1 MVLYK
6 GYCRPLGK
14 KVDFTVKDVISM
26 NTKRGIKWRVK
37 GTYDNYNI
45 STFCSKLVAEDLL
58 NKLPLTMD
66 AEIAY
71 TPAAPT
77 YESEELLPLF
87 SNATKNAD
95 EIEAEEEM
103 IEVQEQ
109 IQENTNAQELDLHS
123 EKLPAKYY
131 KKNGSL
137 DMRYS
142 ICREYA
148 AKRAE
153 SQNAVELEAP
163 YIPANPTSSVDVLR
177 ATMKKRKQNLAELY
191 QELEQRNMDLKDK
204 HDSDIATYGKV
215 LGSKVLMNKIEATER
230 KILKKI
236 DSIENLQAK
245 IDAKFNLSYRDNK
258 VLKDIRSNDPTTN
271 TASESNYRFDHRYRG
286 SARQRRIARRKAEES
301 FDALGDME
309 FECSS
314 CKVRLDPHMN
324 ENEIKNYFIKG
335 CSECGANSWRLVPP
349 QMEEQLRKGEL
360 VTYFW
365 DKDSKEWVEADMP
378 ESKEESKFDA
388 ESFEAAYTPEQKLDD
403 YTPEQLTTSS
413 AVTGDFFEDSLKYS
427 YGGIQA
433 AEEIPQEETEIVYA
447 EGFPALQNA
456 EAGMVVENIENY
468 YKDKEDKFMTLVVD
482 EATLFRL
489 ASDLPIFVELTP
501 SKYAGYTNLKFN
513 YVKNPDLEQKILSYA
528 ISLPSD
534 MEQQEEP
541 EYLAGDVRNRLF
553 DVEFDDW
560 AEQEMKT
567 HGKDVSFKEWADE
580 ESKSHGDEEF
590 MDWAKHEEESHDERY
605 EAEGGRNV
613 SDFEMGNTDR
623 YEIGD
628 EIIALSSALKRAG
641 DWDWKNVKKIGKGI
655 KQGKYERIQ
664 KHMADIDYKTRRVLW
679 DKHHNDFYN
688 LFNDEQMRGLAIPW
702 VTDKYKAESFDAQTW
717 KIKCDV
723 CGEKPIYDTVDSED
737 YGKEI
742 QVCEECFNN
751 IFTAESFDAER
762 REPVFGDEEDG
773 VVMYADG
780 SLLVKVVGFPTPFS
794 NDPRLIGES
803 MWVVVKKGN
812 EYEGKGYLAN
822 KPIHSS
828 LKFGTLIDYG
838 YGTNIRKPMFKGSD
852 KTDIITLKQMLDP
865 NFTGILRTTPDEYYE
880 NEMQLFGDEDEE
892 ILKEFNEMGLLYSID
907 DKLWDKKMKGFDAE
921 SFEADDE
928 PIFGDWED
936 GVVMFEDGSL
946 LVRVVGF
953 PGEESMW
960 VVVKKGNEYEGK
972 GYLSND
978 PNYSSLKFGTLIEYG
993 EGTNTQKPVFKGSD
1007 KTDIITEKQM
1017 LDPNFTG
1024 ILRTTPDEYYENEM
1038 QLFGDEDEEILKEF
1052 NEMGLL
1058 YSIDDKL
1065 WDKKMKGF
1073 DAESF
1078 EAEKINTFSE
1088 IENEWKDSPV
1098 TIYDEADD
1106 EFYGVKEIL
1115 VQEEDDVLEDGQ
1127 PYLVLNKDSGD
1138 LDSPVVYRDFQTGYD
1153 AESFE
1158 ATQERKPR
1166 KMCVNCDRQ
1175 SLAPSA
1181 SRLGQNICRT
1191 CQRRFGLKSKKAE
1204 SFDAQDEPRKKCI
1217 NCNKQKLTPSATS
1230 KGYTICGTCT
1240 RRYNLGGRKYAEE
1253 SGEDE
1258 YKFVGRI
1265 PKSMGIGEKTEIL
1278 RNNLEYVF
1286 VKANRPLYPREV
1298 VELYNGERGSGKQS
1312 KFKKGGL
1319 STGKISRLIKSEPQ
1333 KYYVSRSGLI
1343 HHVGESSMKDYIRNL
1358 PAKYYAEEN
1367 NRLVDSEENILKY
1380 LQNSHEYIR
1389 RYTAPWKYTSYG
1401 IAKEFGVAPSSMRS
1415 ILRQMELNDLVK
1427 TVSKSVEDSPVPTN
1441 RKIKIY
1447 YLANEKLMN

>member
-87 SNATKNAD
+87 SNATKKAD
-95 EIEAEEEM
+95 EIEAEEET

-163 YIPANPTSSVDVLR
+163 SDINPNSSVDVLR
-177 ATMKKRKQNLAELY
+177 ATMKKRKQKLTELY
-191 QELEQRNMDLKDK
+191 QELEQRDMDLKDK

-215 LGSKVLMNKIEATER
+215 LGDKQLRDRIEITER

-245 IDAKFNLSYRDNK
+245 IDAKFKLSYRDNK
-258 VLKDIRSNDPTTN
+258 VLKVIRSNDPTLSTSSEN
-271 TASESNYRFDHRYRG
+271 TYRFDHRFSG
-286 SARQRRIARRKAEES
+286 SASQRRLLKRKAEES
-301 FDALGDME
+301 FEAERVYDKYQVYVINPDGTEDLYGEYESYQDAEADIE
-309 FECSS
+309 S
-314 CKVRLDPHMN
+314 D
-324 ENEIKNYFIKG
+324 
-335 CSECGANSWRLVPP
+335 
-349 QMEEQLRKGEL
+349 GEL
-360 VTYFW
+360 DYYIIE
-365 DKDSKEWVEADMP
+365 KKLISSP
-378 ESKEESKFDA
+378 IHKFGA
-388 ESFEAAYTPEQKLDD
+388 EFFEAAYTPEQRLDD

-427 YGGIQA
+427 YGGTQA

-501 SKYAGYTNLKFN
+501 SKYAGYTNLRFN
-513 YVKNPDLEQKILSYA
+513 YVENPDLEQKILSYA
-528 ISLPSD
+528 ISLPSN

-553 DVEFDDW
+553 NVEFDDW

-567 HGKDVSFKEWADE
+567 HGDKVSFKDWADE

-679 DKHHNDFYN
+679 DKHHSDFYN

-702 VTDKYKAESFDAQTW
+702 VTDKYKAESF
-717 KIKCDV
+717 
-723 CGEKPIYDTVDSED
+723 
-737 YGKEI
+737 
-742 QVCEECFNN
+742 
-751 IFTAESFDAER
+751 
-762 REPVFGDEEDG
+762 
-773 VVMYADG
+773 
-780 SLLVKVVGFPTPFS
+780 
-794 NDPRLIGES
+794 
-803 MWVVVKKGN
+803 
-812 EYEGKGYLAN
+812 
-822 KPIHSS
+822 
-828 LKFGTLIDYG
+828 
-838 YGTNIRKPMFKGSD
+838 
-852 KTDIITLKQMLDP
+852 
-865 NFTGILRTTPDEYYE
+865 
-880 NEMQLFGDEDEE
+880 
-892 ILKEFNEMGLLYSID
+892 
-907 DKLWDKKMKGFDAE
+907 
-921 SFEADDE
+921 
-928 PIFGDWED
+928 
-936 GVVMFEDGSL
+936 
-946 LVRVVGF
+946 
-953 PGEESMW
+953 
-960 VVVKKGNEYEGK
+960 
-972 GYLSND
+972 
-978 PNYSSLKFGTLIEYG
+978 
-993 EGTNTQKPVFKGSD
+993 
-1007 KTDIITEKQM
+1007 
-1017 LDPNFTG
+1017 
-1024 ILRTTPDEYYENEM
+1024 
-1038 QLFGDEDEEILKEF
+1038 
-1052 NEMGLL
+1052 
-1058 YSIDDKL
+1058 
-1065 WDKKMKGF
+1065 
-1073 DAESF
+1073 
-1078 EAEKINTFSE
+1078 EAEKIDTFSE

-1115 VQEEDDVLEDGQ
+1115 VQEGDDVLEDGQ

-1153 AESFE
+1153 AESFDAVGDMEFECSSCKIRLDPHMNENEIKKFFIKGCPKCGINSWRLAPPQMKEMLRKGELVKYFWDEDSKEWVE
-1158 ATQERKPR
+1158 AELPELKEESEFDAESFEAKQEIKPR
-1166 KMCVNCDRQ
+1166 KLCVKCSKQ
-1175 SLAPSA
+1175 
-1181 SRLGQNICRT
+1181 RLTPHATKKGITVCAT
-1191 CQRRFGLKSKKAE
+1191 CQRRFGLKSK
-1204 SFDAQDEPRKKCI
+1204 
-1217 NCNKQKLTPSATS
+1217 TS
-1230 KGYTICGTCT
+1230 
-1240 RRYNLGGRKYAEE
+1240 
-1253 SGEDE
+1253 
-1258 YKFVGRI
+1258 RI
-1265 PKSMGIGEKTEIL
+1265 
-1278 RNNLEYVF
+1278 F
-1286 VKANRPLYPREV
+1286 
-1298 VELYNGERGSGKQS
+1298 
-1312 KFKKGGL
+1312 
-1319 STGKISRLIKSEPQ
+1319 
-1333 KYYVSRSGLI
+1333 
-1343 HHVGESSMKDYIRNL
+1343 
-1358 PAKYYAEEN
+1358 
-1367 NRLVDSEENILKY
+1367 
-1380 LQNSHEYIR
+1380 
-1389 RYTAPWKYTSYG
+1389 
-1401 IAKEFGVAPSSMRS
+1401 
-1415 ILRQMELNDLVK
+1415 
-1427 TVSKSVEDSPVPTN
+1427 
-1441 RKIKIY
+1441 
-1447 YLANEKLMN
+1447 

>member
-1 MVLYK
+1 M
-6 GYCRPLGK
+6 
-14 KVDFTVKDVISM
+14 T
-26 NTKRGIKWRVK
+26 
-37 GTYDNYNI
+37 
-45 STFCSKLVAEDLL
+45 
-58 NKLPLTMD
+58 
-66 AEIAY
+66 
-71 TPAAPT
+71 
-77 YESEELLPLF
+77 
-87 SNATKNAD
+87 
-95 EIEAEEEM
+95 
-103 IEVQEQ
+103 
-109 IQENTNAQELDLHS
+109 
-123 EKLPAKYY
+123 
-131 KKNGSL
+131 
-137 DMRYS
+137 
-142 ICREYA
+142 
-148 AKRAE
+148 
-153 SQNAVELEAP
+153 
-163 YIPANPTSSVDVLR
+163 
-177 ATMKKRKQNLAELY
+177 ELY

-204 HDSDIATYGKV
+204 HDSDIATFGKV
-215 LGSKVLMNKIEATER
+215 LGDKQLRDRIEATER

-245 IDAKFNLSYRDNK
+245 IDAKFKLSYRDNK
-258 VLKDIRSNDPTTN
+258 VLKDIRSNDPKTN
-271 TASESNYRFDHRYRG
+271 TASENTYRFDHRYSG

-301 FDALGDME
+301 FEAEGKGNKQENSNHRELIAFYEDLEHLVYNTQFEGDYEDTLYYKIFEDEDDEQMKERGFEGGRGVFYIQEYLEIVKKLAPKLYNKVISKYNKNQILKAINNLDINNNFCEYCGGDIDLDEEDNYYGYFVTGSQSPNSLGRGVSR
-309 FECSS
+309 F
-314 CKVRLDPHMN
+314 
-324 ENEIKNYFIKG
+324 NEIAEETQWIYYGYCCAYCEEDYLQVMGTN
-335 CSECGANSWRLVPP
+335 ELDWLVG
-349 QMEEQLRKGEL
+349 EEA
-360 VTYFW
+360 TYYMIPEE
-365 DKDSKEWVEADMP
+365 DVEKSDEWQ
-378 ESKEESKFDA
+378 

-433 AEEIPQEETEIVYA
+433 AEEMPPEETEIVYA

-489 ASDLPIFVELTP
+489 ASDLPIFVESTP

-590 MDWAKHEEESHDERY
+590 MDWAEHEEESHDERY
-605 EAEGGRNV
+605 EADENSVWGVRGARQYWQDKFELQMQDWLEFAWANRDNPEFKTYQGDRFADGKRRNIGSSTGVAKKIRGQRNV
-613 SDFEMGNTDR
+613 INTDELYKAWKGQSPVIQATPQKGCLVSYQEAVPEMHIFLDYMENAGIDIKEAEWRNLSDFEMGDRDR
-623 YEIGD
+623 YALGD
-628 EIIALSSALKRAG
+628 EIIALSSALKKVG

-664 KHMADIDYKTRRVLW
+664 KHMADIDLKTRRVLW
-679 DKHHNDFYN
+679 DKHHNDF
-688 LFNDEQMRGLAIPW
+688 FDIFTDEQIRGLAIPW
-702 VTDKYKAESFDAQTW
+702 VTDEYKAESFDAQTW
-717 KIKCDV
+717 KIKCEV

-751 IFTAESFDAER
+751 IFTAESF
-762 REPVFGDEEDG
+762 G
-773 VVMYADG
+773 
-780 SLLVKVVGFPTPFS
+780 
-794 NDPRLIGES
+794 
-803 MWVVVKKGN
+803 
-812 EYEGKGYLAN
+812 
-822 KPIHSS
+822 
-828 LKFGTLIDYG
+828 
-838 YGTNIRKPMFKGSD
+838 
-852 KTDIITLKQMLDP
+852 
-865 NFTGILRTTPDEYYE
+865 
-880 NEMQLFGDEDEE
+880 
-892 ILKEFNEMGLLYSID
+892 
-907 DKLWDKKMKGFDAE
+907 
-921 SFEADDE
+921 
-928 PIFGDWED
+928 
-936 GVVMFEDGSL
+936 
-946 LVRVVGF
+946 
-953 PGEESMW
+953 
-960 VVVKKGNEYEGK
+960 
-972 GYLSND
+972 
-978 PNYSSLKFGTLIEYG
+978 
-993 EGTNTQKPVFKGSD
+993 
-1007 KTDIITEKQM
+1007 
-1017 LDPNFTG
+1017 
-1024 ILRTTPDEYYENEM
+1024 
-1038 QLFGDEDEEILKEF
+1038 
-1052 NEMGLL
+1052 
-1058 YSIDDKL
+1058 
-1065 WDKKMKGF
+1065 
-1073 DAESF
+1073 
-1078 EAEKINTFSE
+1078 AEKINTFSE

-1278 RNNLEYVF
+1278 RNNLEYVIK
-1286 VKANRPLYPREV
+1286 KANRPLYPREV

-1367 NRLVDSEENILKY
+1367 NRLVNSQENILKY

-1401 IAKEFGVAPSSMRS
+1401 IAKEFGIAPSSMRS

>member
-58 NKLPLTMD
+58 NKLPLAMD

-87 SNATKNAD
+87 SNATKKAD
-95 EIEAEEEM
+95 EIEAEEET

-163 YIPANPTSSVDVLR
+163 ADTNPNSSVDVLR
-177 ATMKKRKQNLAELY
+177 ATMKKRKQKLTELY
-191 QELEQRNMDLKDK
+191 QELEQRDMDLKDK
-204 HDSDIATYGKV
+204 RDSDIATYGKV
-215 LGSKVLMNKIEATER
+215 LGDKQLRDRIEITER

-245 IDAKFNLSYRDNK
+245 IDAKFKLSYRDNK
-258 VLKDIRSNDPTTN
+258 VLKVIRSNDPTTN
-271 TASESNYRFDHRYRG
+271 TASENTYRFDHRFSG

-301 FDALGDME
+301 FETEGGEEPETITHVIVLNEGESGNSIRKKIRNAFDKVGYQISPVPKKLKGLTYLGWNSNPVETFIYNEHINKFRNAL
-309 FECSS
+309 
-314 CKVRLDPHMN
+314 
-324 ENEIKNYFIKG
+324 
-335 CSECGANSWRLVPP
+335 
-349 QMEEQLRKGEL
+349 EEQEL
-360 VTYFW
+360 SPLFTEVFNSYW
-365 DKDSKEWVEADMP
+365 DIPDEKMKHYNKVGYPAPYSSDIEYINEYH
-378 ESKEESKFDA
+378 DA

-427 YGGIQA
+427 YGGTQA

-513 YVKNPDLEQKILSYA
+513 YVENPDLEQKILSYA

-567 HGKDVSFKEWADE
+567 HGDKVSFKDWADE

-679 DKHHNDFYN
+679 DKHHSDFYN

-717 KIKCDV
+717 NIKCDV

-742 QVCEECFNN
+742 QVCEECFNG
-751 IFTAESFDAER
+751 IFA
-762 REPVFGDEEDG
+762 
-773 VVMYADG
+773 
-780 SLLVKVVGFPTPFS
+780 
-794 NDPRLIGES
+794 
-803 MWVVVKKGN
+803 
-812 EYEGKGYLAN
+812 
-822 KPIHSS
+822 
-828 LKFGTLIDYG
+828 
-838 YGTNIRKPMFKGSD
+838 
-852 KTDIITLKQMLDP
+852 
-865 NFTGILRTTPDEYYE
+865 
-880 NEMQLFGDEDEE
+880 
-892 ILKEFNEMGLLYSID
+892 
-907 DKLWDKKMKGFDAE
+907 
-921 SFEADDE
+921 
-928 PIFGDWED
+928 
-936 GVVMFEDGSL
+936 
-946 LVRVVGF
+946 
-953 PGEESMW
+953 
-960 VVVKKGNEYEGK
+960 
-972 GYLSND
+972 
-978 PNYSSLKFGTLIEYG
+978 
-993 EGTNTQKPVFKGSD
+993 
-1007 KTDIITEKQM
+1007 
-1017 LDPNFTG
+1017 
-1024 ILRTTPDEYYENEM
+1024 
-1038 QLFGDEDEEILKEF
+1038 
-1052 NEMGLL
+1052 
-1058 YSIDDKL
+1058 
-1065 WDKKMKGF
+1065 
-1073 DAESF
+1073 AESF

-1115 VQEEDDVLEDGQ
+1115 VQEGDDVLEDGH

-1158 ATQERKPR
+1158 AKEEVKPR
-1166 KMCVNCDRQ
+1166 KLCVKCSKQ
-1175 SLAPSA
+1175 
-1181 SRLGQNICRT
+1181 RLTPHATNNGITVCAT

-1204 SFDAQDEPRKKCI
+1204 FFEAQPVNISDDMIIDYLKNSHKVI
-1217 NCNKQKLTPSATS
+1217 
-1230 KGYTICGTCT
+1230 
-1240 RRYNLGGRKYAEE
+1240 RKYTAPYRFTKNGIAREFKVKE
-1253 SGEDE
+1253 TWMANKLRELEKKGLIDGSVMRRTEDSPDGSYSLRKPVKIYKLSGTKLWLQDLMRADEE
-1258 YKFVGRI
+1258 YKFVSRI

-1278 RNNLEYVF
+1278 RNNLEYVIK
-1286 VKANRPLYPREV
+1286 KANRPVYPREV
-1298 VELYNGERGSGKQS
+1298 VELYNRERGSGKQS
-1312 KFKKGGL
+1312 RFKKGGL

-1343 HHVGESSMKDYIRNL
+1343 HYVGESSMKDYIKNL
-1358 PAKYYAEEN
+1358 PEKYYAEQG
-1367 NRLVDSEENILKY
+1367 DSQTQPLTKENILRY
-1380 LQNSHEYIR
+1380 LENSHEFIR
-1389 RYTAPWKYTSYG
+1389 KYDGPWKYSSKG
-1401 IAKEFGVAPSSMRS
+1401 MAEKFGKSPAQMRKV
-1415 ILRQMELNDLVK
+1415 LGRMEKQGLLK
-1427 TVSKSVEDSPVPTN
+1427 TVKKSTEVSRKTGFSKV
-1441 RKIKIY
+1441 KIY
-1447 YLANEKLMN
+1447 YLADKRLMN

>member
-58 NKLPLTMD
+58 NKLPLAMD

-71 TPAAPT
+71 TPPSST
-77 YESEELLPLF
+77 YQSEELKPLF
-87 SNATKNAD
+87 SNATKKAD
-95 EIEAEEEM
+95 EIEAKEET

-163 YIPANPTSSVDVLR
+163 SDINPNSSVDVLR
-177 ATMKKRKQNLAELY
+177 ATMKKRKQKLTELY
-191 QELEQRNMDLKDK
+191 QELEQRDMDLKDK
-204 HDSDIATYGKV
+204 RDSDIATYGKV
-215 LGSKVLMNKIEATER
+215 LGDKQLRDRIEITER

-245 IDAKFNLSYRDNK
+245 IDAKFKLSYRDNK
-258 VLKDIRSNDPTTN
+258 VLKVIRSNDPTTN
-271 TASESNYRFDHRYRG
+271 TASENTYRFDHRFSG

-301 FDALGDME
+301 FETEGGEEPETITHVIVLNEGESGNSIRKKIRNAFDKVGYQISPVPKKLKGLTYLGWNSNPVETFIYNEHINKFRNAL
-309 FECSS
+309 
-314 CKVRLDPHMN
+314 
-324 ENEIKNYFIKG
+324 
-335 CSECGANSWRLVPP
+335 
-349 QMEEQLRKGEL
+349 EEQEL
-360 VTYFW
+360 SPLFTEVFNSYW
-365 DKDSKEWVEADMP
+365 DIPDEKMKHYNKVGYPAPYSSDIEYINEYH
-378 ESKEESKFDA
+378 DA
-388 ESFEAAYTPEQKLDD
+388 EFFEAAYTPEQRLDD

-427 YGGIQA
+427 YGGTQA

-513 YVKNPDLEQKILSYA
+513 YVENPDLEQKILSYA

-567 HGKDVSFKEWADE
+567 HGDKVSFKDWADE

-679 DKHHNDFYN
+679 DKHHSDFYN

-717 KIKCDV
+717 NIKCDV

-742 QVCEECFNN
+742 QVCEECFNG
-751 IFTAESFDAER
+751 IFA
-762 REPVFGDEEDG
+762 
-773 VVMYADG
+773 
-780 SLLVKVVGFPTPFS
+780 
-794 NDPRLIGES
+794 
-803 MWVVVKKGN
+803 
-812 EYEGKGYLAN
+812 
-822 KPIHSS
+822 
-828 LKFGTLIDYG
+828 
-838 YGTNIRKPMFKGSD
+838 
-852 KTDIITLKQMLDP
+852 
-865 NFTGILRTTPDEYYE
+865 
-880 NEMQLFGDEDEE
+880 
-892 ILKEFNEMGLLYSID
+892 
-907 DKLWDKKMKGFDAE
+907 
-921 SFEADDE
+921 
-928 PIFGDWED
+928 
-936 GVVMFEDGSL
+936 
-946 LVRVVGF
+946 
-953 PGEESMW
+953 
-960 VVVKKGNEYEGK
+960 
-972 GYLSND
+972 
-978 PNYSSLKFGTLIEYG
+978 
-993 EGTNTQKPVFKGSD
+993 
-1007 KTDIITEKQM
+1007 
-1017 LDPNFTG
+1017 
-1024 ILRTTPDEYYENEM
+1024 
-1038 QLFGDEDEEILKEF
+1038 
-1052 NEMGLL
+1052 
-1058 YSIDDKL
+1058 
-1065 WDKKMKGF
+1065 
-1073 DAESF
+1073 AESF

-1115 VQEEDDVLEDGQ
+1115 VQEGDDVLEDGH

-1158 ATQERKPR
+1158 AKEEVKPR
-1166 KMCVNCDRQ
+1166 KLCVKCSKQ
-1175 SLAPSA
+1175 
-1181 SRLGQNICRT
+1181 RLTPHATNNGITVCAT

-1204 SFDAQDEPRKKCI
+1204 FFEAQPVNISDDMIIDYLKNSHKVI
-1217 NCNKQKLTPSATS
+1217 
-1230 KGYTICGTCT
+1230 
-1240 RRYNLGGRKYAEE
+1240 RKYTAPYRFTKNGIAREFKVKE
-1253 SGEDE
+1253 TWMANKLRELEKKGLIDGSVMRRTEDSPDGSYSLRKPVKIYKLSGTKLWLQDLMRADEE
-1258 YKFVGRI
+1258 YKFVSRI

-1278 RNNLEYVF
+1278 RNNLEYVIK
-1286 VKANRPLYPREV
+1286 KANRPVYPREV
-1298 VELYNGERGSGKQS
+1298 VELYNRERGSGKQS
-1312 KFKKGGL
+1312 RFKKGGL

-1343 HHVGESSMKDYIRNL
+1343 HYVGESSMKDYIKNL
-1358 PAKYYAEEN
+1358 PEKYYAEQG
-1367 NRLVDSEENILKY
+1367 DSQTQPLTKENILRY
-1380 LQNSHEYIR
+1380 LENSHEFIR
-1389 RYTAPWKYTSYG
+1389 KYDGPWKYSSKG
-1401 IAKEFGVAPSSMRS
+1401 MAEKFGKSPAQMRKV
-1415 ILRQMELNDLVK
+1415 LGRMEKQGLLK
-1427 TVSKSVEDSPVPTN
+1427 TVKKSTEVSRKTGFSKV
-1441 RKIKIY
+1441 KIY
-1447 YLANEKLMN
+1447 YLADKRLMN

>member
-58 NKLPLTMD
+58 NKLPLAMD

-87 SNATKNAD
+87 SNATKKAD
-95 EIEAEEEM
+95 EIEAEEET

-163 YIPANPTSSVDVLR
+163 YTPIEPERPSDDYGGGER
-177 ATMKKRKQNLAELY
+177 HRKKPRRPLGAEEFFRCKNCDY
-191 QELEQRNMDLKDK
+191 NVELEVEAVFEDGLCSNCLVKEGFQKEYGTHGKWMKEGEYAK
-204 HDSDIATYGKV
+204 KIKGATY
-215 LGSKVLMNKIEATER
+215 E
-230 KILKKI
+230 
-236 DSIENLQAK
+236 D
-245 IDAKFNLSYRDNK
+245 Y
-258 VLKDIRSNDPTTN
+258 
-271 TASESNYRFDHRYRG
+271 
-286 SARQRRIARRKAEES
+286 
-301 FDALGDME
+301 
-309 FECSS
+309 
-314 CKVRLDPHMN
+314 
-324 ENEIKNYFIKG
+324 
-335 CSECGANSWRLVPP
+335 
-349 QMEEQLRKGEL
+349 
-360 VTYFW
+360 
-365 DKDSKEWVEADMP
+365 
-378 ESKEESKFDA
+378 DA
-388 ESFEAAYTPEQKLDD
+388 ESFEAAYTPEQRLDD

-427 YGGIQA
+427 YGGTQA

-501 SKYAGYTNLKFN
+501 SKYAGYTNLRFN
-513 YVKNPDLEQKILSYA
+513 YVENPDMEQKILSYA
-528 ISLPSD
+528 ISLPSN

-553 DVEFDDW
+553 NVEFDDW

-567 HGKDVSFKEWADE
+567 HGDKVSFKDWADE

-664 KHMADIDYKTRRVLW
+664 KNMADIDYKTRRVLW
-679 DKHHNDFYN
+679 DKHYNDFYS

-702 VTDKYKAESFDAQTW
+702 VTDKYRAESFDAQTW
-717 KIKCDV
+717 NIKCDV

-742 QVCEECFNN
+742 QVCEECFNG
-751 IFTAESFDAER
+751 IFA
-762 REPVFGDEEDG
+762 
-773 VVMYADG
+773 
-780 SLLVKVVGFPTPFS
+780 
-794 NDPRLIGES
+794 
-803 MWVVVKKGN
+803 
-812 EYEGKGYLAN
+812 
-822 KPIHSS
+822 
-828 LKFGTLIDYG
+828 
-838 YGTNIRKPMFKGSD
+838 
-852 KTDIITLKQMLDP
+852 
-865 NFTGILRTTPDEYYE
+865 
-880 NEMQLFGDEDEE
+880 
-892 ILKEFNEMGLLYSID
+892 
-907 DKLWDKKMKGFDAE
+907 
-921 SFEADDE
+921 
-928 PIFGDWED
+928 
-936 GVVMFEDGSL
+936 
-946 LVRVVGF
+946 
-953 PGEESMW
+953 
-960 VVVKKGNEYEGK
+960 
-972 GYLSND
+972 
-978 PNYSSLKFGTLIEYG
+978 
-993 EGTNTQKPVFKGSD
+993 
-1007 KTDIITEKQM
+1007 
-1017 LDPNFTG
+1017 
-1024 ILRTTPDEYYENEM
+1024 
-1038 QLFGDEDEEILKEF
+1038 
-1052 NEMGLL
+1052 
-1058 YSIDDKL
+1058 
-1065 WDKKMKGF
+1065 
-1073 DAESF
+1073 AESF

-1138 LDSPVVYRDFQTGYD
+1138 LDSQVFYRDFQTGYD

-1158 ATQERKPR
+1158 AKEEIKPR
-1166 KMCVNCDRQ
+1166 KLCVKCSKQ
-1175 SLAPSA
+1175 
-1181 SRLGQNICRT
+1181 RLTPHATNKGITVCAT
-1191 CQRRFGLKSKKAE
+1191 CQRRFGLKSKQAE
-1204 SFDAQDEPRKKCI
+1204 FFEAQPVNVSDDMIIDYLKNSHKVI
-1217 NCNKQKLTPSATS
+1217 
-1230 KGYTICGTCT
+1230 
-1240 RRYNLGGRKYAEE
+1240 RKYTAPYRFTKNGIAREFKVKE
-1253 SGEDE
+1253 TWMANKLRELEKNGLIDGRVMRRTEDSPERSYSLRNPVKIYKLAGTELNKDLMRADEE
-1258 YKFVGRI
+1258 YKFVSRI

-1319 STGKISRLIKSEPQ
+1319 SSGKISRLIKSEPQ

-1367 NRLVDSEENILKY
+1367 NRLVDSQENILKY

-1401 IAKEFGVAPSSMRS
+1401 IAKEFGIAPSSMRS

>member
-58 NKLPLTMD
+58 NKLPLAMD

-87 SNATKNAD
+87 SNATKKAD
-95 EIEAEEEM
+95 EIEAEEEI

-163 YIPANPTSSVDVLR
+163 YTPIEPERPSDDYGGGER
-177 ATMKKRKQNLAELY
+177 HRKKPRRPLGAEEFFRCKNCDY
-191 QELEQRNMDLKDK
+191 NVELEVEAVFEDGLCSNCLVKEGFQKEYGTHGKWMKEGEYAK
-204 HDSDIATYGKV
+204 KIKGATY
-215 LGSKVLMNKIEATER
+215 E
-230 KILKKI
+230 
-236 DSIENLQAK
+236 D
-245 IDAKFNLSYRDNK
+245 Y
-258 VLKDIRSNDPTTN
+258 
-271 TASESNYRFDHRYRG
+271 
-286 SARQRRIARRKAEES
+286 
-301 FDALGDME
+301 
-309 FECSS
+309 
-314 CKVRLDPHMN
+314 
-324 ENEIKNYFIKG
+324 
-335 CSECGANSWRLVPP
+335 
-349 QMEEQLRKGEL
+349 
-360 VTYFW
+360 
-365 DKDSKEWVEADMP
+365 
-378 ESKEESKFDA
+378 DA
-388 ESFEAAYTPEQKLDD
+388 ESFEAAYTPEQRLDD

-427 YGGIQA
+427 YGGTQA

-501 SKYAGYTNLKFN
+501 SKYAGYTNLRFN
-513 YVKNPDLEQKILSYA
+513 YVENPDMEQKILSYA
-528 ISLPSD
+528 ISLPSN

-567 HGKDVSFKEWADE
+567 HGDKVSFKDWADE

-664 KHMADIDYKTRRVLW
+664 KNMADIDYKTRRVLW
-679 DKHHNDFYN
+679 DKHHNDFYS

-702 VTDKYKAESFDAQTW
+702 VTDKYRAESFDAQTW
-717 KIKCDV
+717 NIKCDV

-742 QVCEECFNN
+742 QVCEECFNG
-751 IFTAESFDAER
+751 IFA
-762 REPVFGDEEDG
+762 
-773 VVMYADG
+773 
-780 SLLVKVVGFPTPFS
+780 
-794 NDPRLIGES
+794 
-803 MWVVVKKGN
+803 
-812 EYEGKGYLAN
+812 
-822 KPIHSS
+822 
-828 LKFGTLIDYG
+828 
-838 YGTNIRKPMFKGSD
+838 
-852 KTDIITLKQMLDP
+852 
-865 NFTGILRTTPDEYYE
+865 
-880 NEMQLFGDEDEE
+880 
-892 ILKEFNEMGLLYSID
+892 
-907 DKLWDKKMKGFDAE
+907 
-921 SFEADDE
+921 
-928 PIFGDWED
+928 
-936 GVVMFEDGSL
+936 
-946 LVRVVGF
+946 
-953 PGEESMW
+953 
-960 VVVKKGNEYEGK
+960 
-972 GYLSND
+972 
-978 PNYSSLKFGTLIEYG
+978 
-993 EGTNTQKPVFKGSD
+993 
-1007 KTDIITEKQM
+1007 
-1017 LDPNFTG
+1017 
-1024 ILRTTPDEYYENEM
+1024 
-1038 QLFGDEDEEILKEF
+1038 
-1052 NEMGLL
+1052 
-1058 YSIDDKL
+1058 
-1065 WDKKMKGF
+1065 
-1073 DAESF
+1073 AESF

-1138 LDSPVVYRDFQTGYD
+1138 LDSQVFYRDFQTGYD

-1158 ATQERKPR
+1158 AKEEIKPR
-1166 KMCVNCDRQ
+1166 KLCVKCSKQ
-1175 SLAPSA
+1175 
-1181 SRLGQNICRT
+1181 RLTPHATNKGITVCAT
-1191 CQRRFGLKSKKAE
+1191 CQRRFGLKSKQAE
-1204 SFDAQDEPRKKCI
+1204 FFEAQPVNVSDDMIIDYLKNSHKVI
-1217 NCNKQKLTPSATS
+1217 
-1230 KGYTICGTCT
+1230 
-1240 RRYNLGGRKYAEE
+1240 RKYTAPYRFTKNGIAREFKVKE
-1253 SGEDE
+1253 TWMANKLRELEKNGLIDGRVMRRTEDSPERSYSLRNPVKIYKLAGTELNKDLMRADEE
-1258 YKFVGRI
+1258 YKFVSRI

-1319 STGKISRLIKSEPQ
+1319 SSGKISRLIKSEPQ

-1367 NRLVDSEENILKY
+1367 NRLVDSQENILKY

-1401 IAKEFGVAPSSMRS
+1401 IAKEFGIAPSSMRS

>member
-58 NKLPLTMD
+58 NKLPLAMD

-71 TPAAPT
+71 TPPSST
-77 YESEELLPLF
+77 YQSEELKPLF
-87 SNATKNAD
+87 SNATKKAD
-95 EIEAEEEM
+95 EIEAKEET

-142 ICREYA
+142 ICRKYA

-163 YIPANPTSSVDVLR
+163 ADTNPNSSVDVLR
-177 ATMKKRKQNLAELY
+177 ATMKKRKQKLTELY
-191 QELEQRNMDLKDK
+191 QELEQRDMDLKDK
-204 HDSDIATYGKV
+204 RDSDIATYGKV
-215 LGSKVLMNKIEATER
+215 LGDKQLRDRIEITER

-245 IDAKFNLSYRDNK
+245 IDAKFKLSYRDNK
-258 VLKDIRSNDPTTN
+258 VLKVIRSNDPTTN
-271 TASESNYRFDHRYRG
+271 TASENTYRFDHRFSG

-301 FDALGDME
+301 FETEGGEEPETITHVIVLNEGESGNSIRKKIRNAFDKVGYQISPVPKKLKGLTYLGWNSNPVETFIYNEHINKFRNAL
-309 FECSS
+309 
-314 CKVRLDPHMN
+314 
-324 ENEIKNYFIKG
+324 
-335 CSECGANSWRLVPP
+335 
-349 QMEEQLRKGEL
+349 EEQEL
-360 VTYFW
+360 SPLFTEVFNSYW
-365 DKDSKEWVEADMP
+365 DIPDEKMKHYNKVGYPAPYSSDIEYINEYH
-378 ESKEESKFDA
+378 DA

-427 YGGIQA
+427 YGGTQA

-513 YVKNPDLEQKILSYA
+513 YVENPDLEQKILSYA

-567 HGKDVSFKEWADE
+567 HGDKVSFKDWADE

-679 DKHHNDFYN
+679 DKHHSDFYN

-717 KIKCDV
+717 NIKCDV

-742 QVCEECFNN
+742 QVCEECFNG
-751 IFTAESFDAER
+751 IFA
-762 REPVFGDEEDG
+762 
-773 VVMYADG
+773 
-780 SLLVKVVGFPTPFS
+780 
-794 NDPRLIGES
+794 
-803 MWVVVKKGN
+803 
-812 EYEGKGYLAN
+812 
-822 KPIHSS
+822 
-828 LKFGTLIDYG
+828 
-838 YGTNIRKPMFKGSD
+838 
-852 KTDIITLKQMLDP
+852 
-865 NFTGILRTTPDEYYE
+865 
-880 NEMQLFGDEDEE
+880 
-892 ILKEFNEMGLLYSID
+892 
-907 DKLWDKKMKGFDAE
+907 
-921 SFEADDE
+921 
-928 PIFGDWED
+928 
-936 GVVMFEDGSL
+936 
-946 LVRVVGF
+946 
-953 PGEESMW
+953 
-960 VVVKKGNEYEGK
+960 
-972 GYLSND
+972 
-978 PNYSSLKFGTLIEYG
+978 
-993 EGTNTQKPVFKGSD
+993 
-1007 KTDIITEKQM
+1007 
-1017 LDPNFTG
+1017 
-1024 ILRTTPDEYYENEM
+1024 
-1038 QLFGDEDEEILKEF
+1038 
-1052 NEMGLL
+1052 
-1058 YSIDDKL
+1058 
-1065 WDKKMKGF
+1065 
-1073 DAESF
+1073 AESF

-1115 VQEEDDVLEDGQ
+1115 VQEGDDVLEDGQ

-1158 ATQERKPR
+1158 AKEEVKPR
-1166 KMCVNCDRQ
+1166 KLCVKCSKQ
-1175 SLAPSA
+1175 
-1181 SRLGQNICRT
+1181 RLTPHATNNGITVCAT

-1204 SFDAQDEPRKKCI
+1204 FFEAQPVNISDDMIIDYLKNSHKVI
-1217 NCNKQKLTPSATS
+1217 
-1230 KGYTICGTCT
+1230 
-1240 RRYNLGGRKYAEE
+1240 RKYTAPYRFTKNGIAREFKVKE
-1253 SGEDE
+1253 TWMANKLRELEKKGLIDGSVMRRTEDSPDGSYSLRKPVKIYKLSGTKLWLQDLMRADEE
-1258 YKFVGRI
+1258 YKFVSRI

-1278 RNNLEYVF
+1278 RNNLEYVIK
-1286 VKANRPLYPREV
+1286 KANRPVYPREV
-1298 VELYNGERGSGKQS
+1298 VELYNRERGSGKQS
-1312 KFKKGGL
+1312 RFKKGGL

-1343 HHVGESSMKDYIRNL
+1343 HYVGESSMKDYIKNL
-1358 PAKYYAEEN
+1358 PEKYYAEQG
-1367 NRLVDSEENILKY
+1367 DSQTQPLTKENILRY
-1380 LQNSHEYIR
+1380 LENSHEFIR
-1389 RYTAPWKYTSYG
+1389 KYDGPWKYSSKG
-1401 IAKEFGVAPSSMRS
+1401 MAEKFGKSPAQMRKV
-1415 ILRQMELNDLVK
+1415 LGRMEKQGLLK
-1427 TVSKSVEDSPVPTN
+1427 TVKKSTEVSRKTGFSKV
-1441 RKIKIY
+1441 KIY
-1447 YLANEKLMN
+1447 YLADKRLMN

>member
-58 NKLPLTMD
+58 NKLPLAMD

-87 SNATKNAD
+87 SNATKKAD
-95 EIEAEEEM
+95 EIEAEEEI

-163 YIPANPTSSVDVLR
+163 YTPIEPERPSDDYGGGER
-177 ATMKKRKQNLAELY
+177 HRKKPRRPLGAEEFFRCKNCDY
-191 QELEQRNMDLKDK
+191 NVELEVEAVFEDGLCSNCLVKEGFQKEYGTHGKWMKEGEYAK
-204 HDSDIATYGKV
+204 KIKGATY
-215 LGSKVLMNKIEATER
+215 E
-230 KILKKI
+230 
-236 DSIENLQAK
+236 D
-245 IDAKFNLSYRDNK
+245 Y
-258 VLKDIRSNDPTTN
+258 
-271 TASESNYRFDHRYRG
+271 
-286 SARQRRIARRKAEES
+286 
-301 FDALGDME
+301 
-309 FECSS
+309 
-314 CKVRLDPHMN
+314 
-324 ENEIKNYFIKG
+324 
-335 CSECGANSWRLVPP
+335 
-349 QMEEQLRKGEL
+349 
-360 VTYFW
+360 
-365 DKDSKEWVEADMP
+365 
-378 ESKEESKFDA
+378 DA
-388 ESFEAAYTPEQKLDD
+388 ESFEAAYTPEQRLDD

-427 YGGIQA
+427 YGGTQA

-501 SKYAGYTNLKFN
+501 SKYAGYTNLRFN
-513 YVKNPDLEQKILSYA
+513 YVENPDMEQKILSYA
-528 ISLPSD
+528 ISLPSN

-567 HGKDVSFKEWADE
+567 HGDKVSFKDWADE

-664 KHMADIDYKTRRVLW
+664 KNMADIDYKTRRVLW
-679 DKHHNDFYN
+679 DKHHNDFYS

-702 VTDKYKAESFDAQTW
+702 VTDKYRAESFDAQTW
-717 KIKCDV
+717 NIKCDV

-742 QVCEECFNN
+742 QVCEECFNG
-751 IFTAESFDAER
+751 IFA
-762 REPVFGDEEDG
+762 
-773 VVMYADG
+773 
-780 SLLVKVVGFPTPFS
+780 
-794 NDPRLIGES
+794 
-803 MWVVVKKGN
+803 
-812 EYEGKGYLAN
+812 
-822 KPIHSS
+822 
-828 LKFGTLIDYG
+828 
-838 YGTNIRKPMFKGSD
+838 
-852 KTDIITLKQMLDP
+852 
-865 NFTGILRTTPDEYYE
+865 
-880 NEMQLFGDEDEE
+880 
-892 ILKEFNEMGLLYSID
+892 
-907 DKLWDKKMKGFDAE
+907 
-921 SFEADDE
+921 
-928 PIFGDWED
+928 
-936 GVVMFEDGSL
+936 
-946 LVRVVGF
+946 
-953 PGEESMW
+953 
-960 VVVKKGNEYEGK
+960 
-972 GYLSND
+972 
-978 PNYSSLKFGTLIEYG
+978 
-993 EGTNTQKPVFKGSD
+993 
-1007 KTDIITEKQM
+1007 
-1017 LDPNFTG
+1017 
-1024 ILRTTPDEYYENEM
+1024 
-1038 QLFGDEDEEILKEF
+1038 
-1052 NEMGLL
+1052 
-1058 YSIDDKL
+1058 
-1065 WDKKMKGF
+1065 
-1073 DAESF
+1073 AESF

-1138 LDSPVVYRDFQTGYD
+1138 LDSQVFYRDFQTGYD

-1158 ATQERKPR
+1158 AKEEIKPR
-1166 KMCVNCDRQ
+1166 KLCVKCSKQ
-1175 SLAPSA
+1175 
-1181 SRLGQNICRT
+1181 RLTPHATNKGLTVCAT
-1191 CQRRFGLKSKKAE
+1191 CQRRFGLKSKQAE
-1204 SFDAQDEPRKKCI
+1204 FFEAQPVNVSDDMIIDYLKNSHKVI
-1217 NCNKQKLTPSATS
+1217 
-1230 KGYTICGTCT
+1230 
-1240 RRYNLGGRKYAEE
+1240 RKYTAPYRFTKNGIAREFKVKE
-1253 SGEDE
+1253 TWMANKLRELEKNGLIDGRVMRRTEDSPERSYSLRNPVKIYKLAGTELNKDLMRADEE
-1258 YKFVGRI
+1258 YKFVSRI

-1319 STGKISRLIKSEPQ
+1319 SSGKISRLIKSEPQ

-1367 NRLVDSEENILKY
+1367 NRLVDSQENILKY

-1401 IAKEFGVAPSSMRS
+1401 IAKEFGIAPSSMRS

>member
-58 NKLPLTMD
+58 NKLPLAMD

-87 SNATKNAD
+87 SNATKKAD
-95 EIEAEEEM
+95 EIEAEEET

-142 ICREYA
+142 ICRKYA

-163 YIPANPTSSVDVLR
+163 ADTNPNSSVDVLR
-177 ATMKKRKQNLAELY
+177 ATMKKRKQKLTELY
-191 QELEQRNMDLKDK
+191 QELEQRDMDLKDK
-204 HDSDIATYGKV
+204 RDSDIATYGKV
-215 LGSKVLMNKIEATER
+215 LGDKQLRDRIEITER

-245 IDAKFNLSYRDNK
+245 IDAKFKLSYRDNK
-258 VLKDIRSNDPTTN
+258 VLKVIRSNDPTTN
-271 TASESNYRFDHRYRG
+271 TASENTYRFDHRFSG

-301 FDALGDME
+301 FETEGGEEPETITHVIVLNEGESGNSIRKKIRNAFDKVGYQISPVPKKLKGLTYLGWNSNPVETFIYNEHINKFRNAL
-309 FECSS
+309 
-314 CKVRLDPHMN
+314 
-324 ENEIKNYFIKG
+324 
-335 CSECGANSWRLVPP
+335 
-349 QMEEQLRKGEL
+349 EEQEL
-360 VTYFW
+360 SPLFTEVFNSYW
-365 DKDSKEWVEADMP
+365 DIPDEKMKHYNKVGYPAPYSSDIEYINEYH
-378 ESKEESKFDA
+378 DA

-427 YGGIQA
+427 YGGTQA

-513 YVKNPDLEQKILSYA
+513 YVENPDLEQKILSYA

-567 HGKDVSFKEWADE
+567 HGDKVSFKDWADE

-679 DKHHNDFYN
+679 DKHHSDFYN

-717 KIKCDV
+717 NIKCDV

-742 QVCEECFNN
+742 QVCEECFNG
-751 IFTAESFDAER
+751 IFA
-762 REPVFGDEEDG
+762 
-773 VVMYADG
+773 
-780 SLLVKVVGFPTPFS
+780 
-794 NDPRLIGES
+794 
-803 MWVVVKKGN
+803 
-812 EYEGKGYLAN
+812 
-822 KPIHSS
+822 
-828 LKFGTLIDYG
+828 
-838 YGTNIRKPMFKGSD
+838 
-852 KTDIITLKQMLDP
+852 
-865 NFTGILRTTPDEYYE
+865 
-880 NEMQLFGDEDEE
+880 
-892 ILKEFNEMGLLYSID
+892 
-907 DKLWDKKMKGFDAE
+907 
-921 SFEADDE
+921 
-928 PIFGDWED
+928 
-936 GVVMFEDGSL
+936 
-946 LVRVVGF
+946 
-953 PGEESMW
+953 
-960 VVVKKGNEYEGK
+960 
-972 GYLSND
+972 
-978 PNYSSLKFGTLIEYG
+978 
-993 EGTNTQKPVFKGSD
+993 
-1007 KTDIITEKQM
+1007 
-1017 LDPNFTG
+1017 
-1024 ILRTTPDEYYENEM
+1024 
-1038 QLFGDEDEEILKEF
+1038 
-1052 NEMGLL
+1052 
-1058 YSIDDKL
+1058 
-1065 WDKKMKGF
+1065 
-1073 DAESF
+1073 AESF

-1115 VQEEDDVLEDGQ
+1115 VQEGDDVLEDGH

-1158 ATQERKPR
+1158 AKEEVKPR
-1166 KMCVNCDRQ
+1166 KLCVKCSKQ
-1175 SLAPSA
+1175 
-1181 SRLGQNICRT
+1181 RLTPHATNNGITVCAT

-1204 SFDAQDEPRKKCI
+1204 FFEAQPVNISDDMIIDYLKNSHKVI
-1217 NCNKQKLTPSATS
+1217 
-1230 KGYTICGTCT
+1230 
-1240 RRYNLGGRKYAEE
+1240 RKYTAPYRFTKNGIAREFKVKE
-1253 SGEDE
+1253 TWMANKLRELEKKGLIDGSVMRRTEDSPDGSYSLRKPVKIYKLSGTKLWLQDLMRADEE
-1258 YKFVGRI
+1258 YKFVSRI

-1278 RNNLEYVF
+1278 RNNLEYVIK
-1286 VKANRPLYPREV
+1286 KANRPVYPREV
-1298 VELYNGERGSGKQS
+1298 VELYNRERGSGKQS
-1312 KFKKGGL
+1312 RFKKGGL

-1343 HHVGESSMKDYIRNL
+1343 HYVGESSMKDYIKNL
-1358 PAKYYAEEN
+1358 PEKYYAEQG
-1367 NRLVDSEENILKY
+1367 DSQTQPLTKENILRY
-1380 LQNSHEYIR
+1380 LENSHEFIR
-1389 RYTAPWKYTSYG
+1389 KYDGPWKYSSKG
-1401 IAKEFGVAPSSMRS
+1401 MAEKFGKSPAQMRKV
-1415 ILRQMELNDLVK
+1415 LGRMEKQGLLK
-1427 TVSKSVEDSPVPTN
+1427 TVKKSTEVSRKTGFSKV
-1441 RKIKIY
+1441 KIY
-1447 YLANEKLMN
+1447 YLADKRLMN

>member
-87 SNATKNAD
+87 SNATKKAD
-95 EIEAEEEM
+95 EIEAEEET

-153 SQNAVELEAP
+153 SQNAVELEASP
-163 YIPANPTSSVDVLR
+163 SNYNANSSVDVLR
-177 ATMKKRKQNLAELY
+177 AAMKKRKQNLAALY
-191 QELEQRNMDLKDK
+191 EELEQRDMDLKDK
-204 HDSDIATYGKV
+204 QDSDIATYGKV
-215 LGSKVLMNKIEATER
+215 LGNSKLMNKIEATER
-230 KILKKI
+230 KILKQI
-236 DSIENLQAK
+236 DSIGKLQAK
-245 IDAKFNLSYRDNK
+245 IDAKFKLSYRDNK
-258 VLKDIRSNDPTTN
+258 VLKEIRSNDPTAN
-271 TASESNYRFDHRYRG
+271 TTSENTYRFDHRYSG
-286 SARQRRIARRKAEES
+286 SARQRRLLKRKAEES
-301 FDALGDME
+301 FETESFEAEKEPVFGDWEDGVVMFADGSLYVKVVGFPTPFSNDPRLVGE
-309 FECSS
+309 SMWVIVKKGNEYEGKGYLANKPIYSS
-314 CKVRLDPHMN
+314 LKVGTLIDYGYGTNIQKPMFKGSDKTDIITKEQMIDPN
-324 ENEIKNYFIKG
+324 FKGILRTTPDKYFENEMQLFGDEDEEILKEFNEMGLLYSIDDKLWNKKMKG
-335 CSECGANSWRLVPP
+335 
-349 QMEEQLRKGEL
+349 
-360 VTYFW
+360 
-365 DKDSKEWVEADMP
+365 
-378 ESKEESKFDA
+378 FDA
-388 ESFEAAYTPEQKLDD
+388 ESFEAAYTPEQTLDD

-427 YGGIQA
+427 YGGTQA

-501 SKYAGYTNLKFN
+501 SKYAGYTNLRFN
-513 YVKNPDLEQKILSYA
+513 YVENPDLEQKILSYA
-528 ISLPSD
+528 ISLPSN

-567 HGKDVSFKEWADE
+567 HGDEVSFKDWADE

-702 VTDKYKAESFDAQTW
+702 VTDKYKAESF
-717 KIKCDV
+717 
-723 CGEKPIYDTVDSED
+723 
-737 YGKEI
+737 
-742 QVCEECFNN
+742 
-751 IFTAESFDAER
+751 
-762 REPVFGDEEDG
+762 
-773 VVMYADG
+773 
-780 SLLVKVVGFPTPFS
+780 
-794 NDPRLIGES
+794 
-803 MWVVVKKGN
+803 
-812 EYEGKGYLAN
+812 
-822 KPIHSS
+822 
-828 LKFGTLIDYG
+828 
-838 YGTNIRKPMFKGSD
+838 
-852 KTDIITLKQMLDP
+852 
-865 NFTGILRTTPDEYYE
+865 
-880 NEMQLFGDEDEE
+880 
-892 ILKEFNEMGLLYSID
+892 
-907 DKLWDKKMKGFDAE
+907 
-921 SFEADDE
+921 
-928 PIFGDWED
+928 
-936 GVVMFEDGSL
+936 
-946 LVRVVGF
+946 
-953 PGEESMW
+953 
-960 VVVKKGNEYEGK
+960 
-972 GYLSND
+972 
-978 PNYSSLKFGTLIEYG
+978 
-993 EGTNTQKPVFKGSD
+993 
-1007 KTDIITEKQM
+1007 
-1017 LDPNFTG
+1017 
-1024 ILRTTPDEYYENEM
+1024 
-1038 QLFGDEDEEILKEF
+1038 
-1052 NEMGLL
+1052 
-1058 YSIDDKL
+1058 
-1065 WDKKMKGF
+1065 
-1073 DAESF
+1073 
-1078 EAEKINTFSE
+1078 EAEKIDTFSE

-1098 TIYDEADD
+1098 IIYDEADD
-1106 EFYGVKEIL
+1106 KFYGVKEIL
-1115 VQEEDDVLEDGQ
+1115 VQEGDDVLEDGQ

-1138 LDSPVVYRDFQTGYD
+1138 LDSPVIYRDFQTGYD

-1158 ATQERKPR
+1158 ALDDSSLCVICKENEATEGRYETIVCEDCAYGTASNPGWSNWRRTNHEDRCPSCNNEEELWVGDWMRCSKCNDSFCENCETDGQTLCEQCFENKDAESFEAKQEVKPR
-1166 KMCVNCDRQ
+1166 KLCVKCSKQRLTPQ
-1175 SLAPSA
+1175 A
-1181 SRLGQNICRT
+1181 SNKGITVCAT
-1191 CQRRFGLKSKKAE
+1191 CQRRFGLKSKQAE
-1204 SFDAQDEPRKKCI
+1204 FFEAQPVNVSDDMIIDYLKNSHKVI
-1217 NCNKQKLTPSATS
+1217 
-1230 KGYTICGTCT
+1230 
-1240 RRYNLGGRKYAEE
+1240 RKYTAPYRFTKNGIAREFKVKE
-1253 SGEDE
+1253 TWMANKLRELEKKGLIDSSVMRRTEDSPDGSYSLRKPVKIYKLAGTELNKDLMRADEE
-1258 YKFVGRI
+1258 YKFVIRI

-1278 RNNLEYVF
+1278 RNNLEYVIK
-1286 VKANRPLYPREV
+1286 KANRPLYPREV
-1298 VELYNGERGSGKQS
+1298 VELYNRERGSGKQS
-1312 KFKKGGL
+1312 RFKKGGL
-1319 STGKISRLIKSEPQ
+1319 STGKISRLINSEPQ

-1343 HHVGESSMKDYIRNL
+1343 HYVGESSMQDYIKNL
-1358 PAKYYAEEN
+1358 DPKYFAEDEKSKIPS
-1367 NRLVDSEENILKY
+1367 DDIIIKY
-1380 LQNSHEYIR
+1380 LENSHRFIR
-1389 RYTAPWKYTSYG
+1389 KYNAPFKYSSKG
-1401 IAKEFGVAPSSMRS
+1401 MAEKFGVSQSAMRAKIGGMEQAGKVKSTPRRCEDAPK
-1415 ILRQMELNDLVK
+1415 QHMERRL
-1427 TVSKSVEDSPVPTN
+1427 
-1441 RKIKIY
+1441 KIY
-1447 YLANEKLMN
+1447 YLPDKRLMN

>member
-58 NKLPLTMD
+58 NKLPLAMD

-71 TPAAPT
+71 TPATPT

-87 SNATKNAD
+87 SNATKKAD
-95 EIEAEEEM
+95 EIEAEEET

-163 YIPANPTSSVDVLR
+163 SDTNPKSSVDVLR
-177 ATMKKRKQNLAELY
+177 ATMKKKKQKLTELY

-204 HDSDIATYGKV
+204 HDSDIATYGKA
-215 LGSKVLMNKIEATER
+215 LKDKQLRDRIKATER
-230 KILKKI
+230 KIKKHI
-236 DSIENLQAK
+236 NSIGNLQAK
-245 IDAKFNLSYRDNK
+245 IDAKFKLSYRDNK
-258 VLKDIRSNDPTTN
+258 VLKDIRSNDPTGN
-271 TASESNYRFDHRYRG
+271 TSSESTSGFDHRYSG
-286 SARQRRIARRKAEES
+286 SERQRRLFRKRAEES

-314 CKVRLDPHMN
+314 CKIRLDPHMN

-335 CSECGANSWRLVPP
+335 CPKCGVNSWRLAPP
-349 QMEEQLRKGEL
+349 QMKEMLRKGEL
-360 VTYFW
+360 VKYFW
-365 DKDSKEWVEADMP
+365 DEYSKEWVETELP
-378 ESKEESKFDA
+378 ELKEESEFDA

-427 YGGIQA
+427 YGGTQA

-501 SKYAGYTNLKFN
+501 SKYAGYTNLRFN
-513 YVKNPDLEQKILSYA
+513 YVENPDLEQKILSYA
-528 ISLPSD
+528 ISLPSN

-567 HGKDVSFKEWADE
+567 HGDKVSFKDWADE

-679 DKHHNDFYN
+679 DKHHSDFYN

-702 VTDKYKAESFDAQTW
+702 VTDKYKAESFEA
-717 KIKCDV
+717 
-723 CGEKPIYDTVDSED
+723 ENKPLPKLVGWEESEEVGGH
-737 YGKEI
+737 Y
-742 QVCEECFNN
+742 
-751 IFTAESFDAER
+751 
-762 REPVFGDEEDG
+762 
-773 VVMYADG
+773 G
-780 SLLVKVVGFPTPFS
+780 SLGRPYITVQHTYIG
-794 NDPRLIGES
+794 PRGGKRVEE
-803 MWVVVKKGN
+803 VT
-812 EYEGKGYLAN
+812 YEAN
-822 KPIHSS
+822 SKYS
-828 LKFGTLIDYG
+828 
-838 YGTNIRKPMFKGSD
+838 
-852 KTDIITLKQMLDP
+852 KTIK
-865 NFTGILRTTPDEYYE
+865 R
-880 NEMQLFGDEDEE
+880 
-892 ILKEFNEMGLLYSID
+892 
-907 DKLWDKKMKGFDAE
+907 AE
-921 SFEADDE
+921 SFEATSDE
-928 PIFGDWED
+928 LDCPSCKATPTERLGEPLCSTCNSCFECCETLCED
-936 GVVMFEDGSL
+936 
-946 LVRVVGF
+946 
-953 PGEESMW
+953 
-960 VVVKKGNEYEGK
+960 
-972 GYLSND
+972 
-978 PNYSSLKFGTLIEYG
+978 
-993 EGTNTQKPVFKGSD
+993 
-1007 KTDIITEKQM
+1007 
-1017 LDPNFTG
+1017 
-1024 ILRTTPDEYYENEM
+1024 
-1038 QLFGDEDEEILKEF
+1038 
-1052 NEMGLL
+1052 
-1058 YSIDDKL
+1058 
-1065 WDKKMKGF
+1065 
-1073 DAESF
+1073 ESF
-1078 EAEKINTFSE
+1078 EAEKIDTFSE

-1115 VQEEDDVLEDGQ
+1115 VQEGDDVLEDGH

-1158 ATQERKPR
+1158 AKQEVKPR
-1166 KMCVNCDRQ
+1166 KLCVKCSKQR
-1175 SLAPSA
+1175 LTPHA
-1181 SRLGQNICRT
+1181 SNKGITVCAT
-1191 CQRRFGLKSKKAE
+1191 CQRRFGLKSKQAE
-1204 SFDAQDEPRKKCI
+1204 FFEAQPVNISDDMIIDYLKNSHKVI
-1217 NCNKQKLTPSATS
+1217 
-1230 KGYTICGTCT
+1230 
-1240 RRYNLGGRKYAEE
+1240 RKYTAPYRFTKNGIAREFKVKE
-1253 SGEDE
+1253 TWMANKLRELEKKGLIDGSVMRRTEDSPDGSYSLRKPVKIYKLSGTELNKDLMRADEE
-1258 YKFVGRI
+1258 YKFVSRI

-1278 RNNLEYVF
+1278 RNNLEYVIK
-1286 VKANRPLYPREV
+1286 KANRPLYPREV
-1298 VELYNGERGSGKQS
+1298 VELYNRERGSGKQS
-1312 KFKKGGL
+1312 RFKKGGL

-1343 HHVGESSMKDYIRNL
+1343 HYVGESSMKDYIKNL
-1358 PAKYYAEEN
+1358 PEKYYAEQG
-1367 NRLVDSEENILKY
+1367 DSQKQPLTKENILRY
-1380 LQNSHEYIR
+1380 LENSHEFIR
-1389 RYTAPWKYTSYG
+1389 KYDGPWKYSSKG
-1401 IAKEFGVAPSSMRS
+1401 MAEKFGKSPPQMRKV
-1415 ILRQMELNDLVK
+1415 LGQMEKQGLL
-1427 TVSKSVEDSPVPTN
+1427 KSVKKSTEVS
-1441 RKIKIY
+1441 RKTGFSKVKIY
-1447 YLANEKLMN
+1447 YLADKRLMN

>member
-58 NKLPLTMD
+58 NKLPLAMD

-71 TPAAPT
+71 TPASPT

-87 SNATKNAD
+87 SNATKKAD
-95 EIEAEEEM
+95 EIEAEEET

-163 YIPANPTSSVDVLR
+163 PLNYNAKSSVDVLR
-177 ATMKKRKQNLAELY
+177 AAMKKRKQNLAALY
-191 QELEQRNMDLKDK
+191 EELEQRDIDLKDK
-204 HDSDIATYGKV
+204 QDSDIATYGRV
-215 LGSKVLMNKIEATER
+215 LGNKELMNKIEATER
-230 KILKKI
+230 KILKQI
-236 DSIENLQAK
+236 DSIGNLQAK
-245 IDAKFNLSYRDNK
+245 IDAKFKLSYRDNK
-258 VLKDIRSNDPTTN
+258 VLKVIRSNDPTAN
-271 TASESNYRFDHRYRG
+271 TTSENTYRFDHRYSG
-286 SARQRRIARRKAEES
+286 SARQRRLLKRKAEES
-301 FDALGDME
+301 FEAPIMPFNPQGRN
-309 FECSS
+309 CPS
-314 CKVRLDPHMN
+314 C
-324 ENEIKNYFIKG
+324 
-335 CSECGANSWRLVPP
+335 NSWRQSFIGGVCSRCATEEKEAESFEADVESVVSELRELGMP
-349 QMEEQLRKGEL
+349 QIVFGDEEERIKINGEL
-360 VTYFW
+360 VYKMEAAPMPIRDGIYSQPLFYIGSEGELIGRYIINPLQHFSPPIWVRTPKGLIKNTRFHRNKILERKIQRRLQEDYGEYTKKNPFECLCGKRFKNDKALKKHQGDKKHPNYHPSHTLFDNELKGPPINNIINPDGITLKEVYLMFPNWDGNYKTWFGRGEKPLQDGFNYFN
-365 DKDSKEWVEADMP
+365 
-378 ESKEESKFDA
+378 A
-388 ESFEAAYTPEQKLDD
+388 ESFEAAYTPEQRLDD

-427 YGGIQA
+427 YGGTQA

-468 YKDKEDKFMTLVVD
+468 YIDKEDKFMTLVVD

-501 SKYAGYTNLKFN
+501 SKYAGYTNLRFN

-553 DVEFDDW
+553 DVEFEEW
-560 AEQEMKT
+560 VEQEMKT

-580 ESKSHGDEEF
+580 ESESHGDDEF

-702 VTDKYKAESFDAQTW
+702 VTDKYKAESF
-717 KIKCDV
+717 
-723 CGEKPIYDTVDSED
+723 
-737 YGKEI
+737 
-742 QVCEECFNN
+742 
-751 IFTAESFDAER
+751 
-762 REPVFGDEEDG
+762 
-773 VVMYADG
+773 
-780 SLLVKVVGFPTPFS
+780 
-794 NDPRLIGES
+794 
-803 MWVVVKKGN
+803 
-812 EYEGKGYLAN
+812 
-822 KPIHSS
+822 
-828 LKFGTLIDYG
+828 
-838 YGTNIRKPMFKGSD
+838 
-852 KTDIITLKQMLDP
+852 
-865 NFTGILRTTPDEYYE
+865 
-880 NEMQLFGDEDEE
+880 
-892 ILKEFNEMGLLYSID
+892 
-907 DKLWDKKMKGFDAE
+907 
-921 SFEADDE
+921 
-928 PIFGDWED
+928 
-936 GVVMFEDGSL
+936 
-946 LVRVVGF
+946 
-953 PGEESMW
+953 
-960 VVVKKGNEYEGK
+960 
-972 GYLSND
+972 
-978 PNYSSLKFGTLIEYG
+978 
-993 EGTNTQKPVFKGSD
+993 
-1007 KTDIITEKQM
+1007 
-1017 LDPNFTG
+1017 
-1024 ILRTTPDEYYENEM
+1024 
-1038 QLFGDEDEEILKEF
+1038 
-1052 NEMGLL
+1052 
-1058 YSIDDKL
+1058 
-1065 WDKKMKGF
+1065 
-1073 DAESF
+1073 

-1115 VQEEDDVLEDGQ
+1115 VQEEDDVLEDGH

-1158 ATQERKPR
+1158 ALDDSSLCVICKENEATEGRYETIVCEDCAYGTASNPGWSNWRRTNHEDRCPSCNNEEELWVGDWMRCSKCNDSFCENCETDGQTLCEQCFENKDAESFEAKQEVKPR
-1166 KMCVNCDRQ
+1166 KLCVKCSKQR
-1175 SLAPSA
+1175 LTPHA
-1181 SRLGQNICRT
+1181 SNKGITVCAT
-1191 CQRRFGLKSKKAE
+1191 CQRRLGMKSKKAE

-1286 VKANRPLYPREV
+1286 LKANRPLYPREV

-1367 NRLVDSEENILKY
+1367 NRLVDSQENILKY

-1401 IAKEFGVAPSSMRS
+1401 IAKEFGIAPSSMRS

>member
-58 NKLPLTMD
+58 NKLPLAMD

-87 SNATKNAD
+87 SNATKKAD
-95 EIEAEEEM
+95 EIEAEEEI

-163 YIPANPTSSVDVLR
+163 YTPIEPERPSDDYGGGER
-177 ATMKKRKQNLAELY
+177 HRKKPRRPLGAEEFFRCKNCDY
-191 QELEQRNMDLKDK
+191 NVELEVEAVFEDGLCSNCLVKEGFQKEYGTHGKWMKEGEYAK
-204 HDSDIATYGKV
+204 KIKGATY
-215 LGSKVLMNKIEATER
+215 E
-230 KILKKI
+230 
-236 DSIENLQAK
+236 D
-245 IDAKFNLSYRDNK
+245 Y
-258 VLKDIRSNDPTTN
+258 
-271 TASESNYRFDHRYRG
+271 
-286 SARQRRIARRKAEES
+286 
-301 FDALGDME
+301 
-309 FECSS
+309 
-314 CKVRLDPHMN
+314 
-324 ENEIKNYFIKG
+324 
-335 CSECGANSWRLVPP
+335 
-349 QMEEQLRKGEL
+349 
-360 VTYFW
+360 
-365 DKDSKEWVEADMP
+365 
-378 ESKEESKFDA
+378 DA
-388 ESFEAAYTPEQKLDD
+388 ESFEAAYTPEQRLDD

-427 YGGIQA
+427 YGGTQA

-501 SKYAGYTNLKFN
+501 SKYAGYTNLRFN
-513 YVKNPDLEQKILSYA
+513 YVENPDMEQKILSYA
-528 ISLPSD
+528 ISLPSN

-553 DVEFDDW
+553 NVEFDDW

-567 HGKDVSFKEWADE
+567 HGNEVSFKDWADE
-580 ESKSHGDEEF
+580 ESESHGDDEF

-664 KHMADIDYKTRRVLW
+664 KNMADIDYKTRRVLW
-679 DKHHNDFYN
+679 DKHHNDFYS

-702 VTDKYKAESFDAQTW
+702 VTDKYRAESFDAQTW
-717 KIKCDV
+717 NIKCDV

-742 QVCEECFNN
+742 QVCEECFNG
-751 IFTAESFDAER
+751 IFA
-762 REPVFGDEEDG
+762 
-773 VVMYADG
+773 
-780 SLLVKVVGFPTPFS
+780 
-794 NDPRLIGES
+794 
-803 MWVVVKKGN
+803 
-812 EYEGKGYLAN
+812 
-822 KPIHSS
+822 
-828 LKFGTLIDYG
+828 
-838 YGTNIRKPMFKGSD
+838 
-852 KTDIITLKQMLDP
+852 
-865 NFTGILRTTPDEYYE
+865 
-880 NEMQLFGDEDEE
+880 
-892 ILKEFNEMGLLYSID
+892 
-907 DKLWDKKMKGFDAE
+907 
-921 SFEADDE
+921 
-928 PIFGDWED
+928 
-936 GVVMFEDGSL
+936 
-946 LVRVVGF
+946 
-953 PGEESMW
+953 
-960 VVVKKGNEYEGK
+960 
-972 GYLSND
+972 
-978 PNYSSLKFGTLIEYG
+978 
-993 EGTNTQKPVFKGSD
+993 
-1007 KTDIITEKQM
+1007 
-1017 LDPNFTG
+1017 
-1024 ILRTTPDEYYENEM
+1024 
-1038 QLFGDEDEEILKEF
+1038 
-1052 NEMGLL
+1052 
-1058 YSIDDKL
+1058 
-1065 WDKKMKGF
+1065 
-1073 DAESF
+1073 AESF

-1138 LDSPVVYRDFQTGYD
+1138 LDSQVFYRDFQTGYD

-1158 ATQERKPR
+1158 AKEEIKPR
-1166 KMCVNCDRQ
+1166 KLCVKCSKQ
-1175 SLAPSA
+1175 
-1181 SRLGQNICRT
+1181 RLTPHATNKGITVCAT
-1191 CQRRFGLKSKKAE
+1191 CQRRFGLKSKQAE
-1204 SFDAQDEPRKKCI
+1204 FFEAQPVNVSDDMIIDYLKNSHKVI
-1217 NCNKQKLTPSATS
+1217 
-1230 KGYTICGTCT
+1230 
-1240 RRYNLGGRKYAEE
+1240 RKYTAPYRFTKNGIAREFKVKE
-1253 SGEDE
+1253 TWMANKLRELEKNGLIDGRVMRRTEDSPERSYSLRNPVKIYKLAGTELNKDLMRADEE
-1258 YKFVGRI
+1258 YKFVSRI

-1319 STGKISRLIKSEPQ
+1319 SSGKISRLIKSEPQ

-1367 NRLVDSEENILKY
+1367 NRLVDSQENILKY

-1401 IAKEFGVAPSSMRS
+1401 IAKEFGIAPSSMRS